1 MTDDRRQQE
10 PTMEE
15 ILASIRRIISE
26 DNRPAPDTAPAA
38 AADSAATPADT
49 LGEPAASRA
58 PETTAPAF
66 LVRPT
71 AAPSLAADA
80 DSPLDLT
87 LALPPAP
94 DRPPVSPLLSGDTE
108 PVLDLTNEVQDTASA
123 RAMPTP
129 ERPAY
134 LSREAY
140 RDEEREFQRQAQ
152 PLPAAPIEEPFE
164 RLERSTP
171 AEEEIATD
179 DPVIAVARDSG
190 PSTAPASAGG
200 LLSASTEAATVSALS
215 RLRQAAARPQGP
227 TPEQIAEAVRA
238 QVASLL
244 DDRFAPALDEALPVA
259 LAERLPAAIREQVG
273 PLLRERTDPLL
284 RDEIAG
290 ALDRRLDP
298 LLREQATSLLRD
310 RADSVLQDEVAASV
324 AARVEPLMNERFG
337 PALND
342 RLEPLVAARIEP
354 LLRERLDPLL
364 REWLDRNLPAIVERV
379 VEREIERLV
388 RQPGAN

>member
-26 DNRPAPDTAPAA
+26 DNRPAPDAAPAA
-38 AADSAATPADT
+38 AADAAAAPADT
-49 LGEPAASRA
+49 LGEPAATRA
-58 PETTAPAF
+58 PDTTAPSF

-71 AAPSLAADA
+71 IASTPAADA

-94 DRPPVSPLLSGDTE
+94 DRPPVSPLLSGDSE
-108 PVLDLTNEVQDTASA
+108 PVLDLTNEVRDTANA

-152 PLPAAPIEEPFE
+152 PLPAAPIDEPVE
-164 RLERSTP
+164 TLERSTP
-171 AEEEIATD
+171 ALEIAAD
-179 DPVIAVARDSG
+179 EPDIAGERDLG
-190 PSTAPASAGG
+190 PTPATTGG

-227 TPEQIAEAVRA
+227 TPEQIAEAVRT

-244 DDRFAPALDEALPVA
+244 DDRFGPALDEALPVA
-259 LAERLPAAIREQVG
+259 LAERLPGTIREQVG

-290 ALDRRLDP
+290 ALDRRLDS
-298 LLREQATSLLRD
+298 LLREQAAPLLRD
-310 RADSVLQDEVAASV
+310 RTDSILRDEVVASV
-324 AARVEPLMNERFG
+324 AARVEPLLNERFG

>member
-1 MTDDRRQQE
+1 
-10 PTMEE
+10 MEE

-26 DNRPAPDTAPAA
+26 DNRPAPDAAPAA
-38 AADSAATPADT
+38 AADSGATPADT
-49 LGEPAASRA
+49 LGESAATRA
-58 PETTAPAF
+58 PESSPPNF
-66 LVRPT
+66 LIRPT
-71 AAPSLAADA
+71 ASSTRTADA

-94 DRPPVSPLLSGDTE
+94 DRPPVSPLLSGDSE
-108 PVLDLTNEVQDTASA
+108 PVLDLTDEVRDGGNA
-123 RAMPTP
+123 RPMPTP
-129 ERPAY
+129 ERPTY

-140 RDEEREFQRQAQ
+140 RDEEREFQRQSQ
-152 PLPAAPIEEPFE
+152 PLPTAPIDEPVEALDQPTPAAAVAADEPVFAAEREEP
-164 RLERSTP
+164 P
-171 AEEEIATD
+171 
-179 DPVIAVARDSG
+179 
-190 PSTAPASAGG
+190 APALTSG
-200 LLSASTEAATVSALS
+200 LLSASTEAAAVSALS

-227 TPEQIAEAVRA
+227 TPEQIAEAVRT

-244 DDRFAPALDEALPVA
+244 DDRFGPALDEALPAA
-259 LAERLPAAIREQVG
+259 LAERLPGAIREQVG

-284 RDEIAG
+284 RDEIGG
-290 ALDRRLDP
+290 AIDRRLDP
-298 LLREQATSLLRD
+298 LLREQAAPLLRD
-310 RADSVLQDEVAASV
+310 RTDSVLRDEVVASV
-324 AARVEPLMNERFG
+324 GARVEPLLNERFG
-337 PALND
+337 PALNE